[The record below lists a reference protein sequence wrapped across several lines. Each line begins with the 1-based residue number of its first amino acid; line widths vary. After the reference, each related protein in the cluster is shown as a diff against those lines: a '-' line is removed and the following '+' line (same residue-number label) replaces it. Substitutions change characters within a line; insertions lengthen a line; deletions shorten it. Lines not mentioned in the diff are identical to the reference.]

1 MKPQVGFPECMIF
14 DMAMSYFTA
23 LHDSSNLHDPWGI
36 KIWGALG
43 GKEDHT
49 MPFANC
55 MGCDFQSYNQIY
67 NWTNMSW
74 NCIVY
79 FLGFPS
85 VVVNRPRNSSVRIR
99 CTRMSV
105 QLWMYMLCV
114 YCMSEWFVEI
124 CQAFNDP
131 DTHLGRC
138 VLFTS
143 NAISLWCLMNQIST
157 LQTNIK
163 KLLHDSNTLN
173 IVEFWSICWWFDE
186 ILCRHILV
194 NICVLLYRGNP
205 LKVTF
210 NLNKTHEDFCK
221 VIVFYFQNRLRIRRF
236 PNDNFGEN
244 KCVFLVYFFSAITTI
259 VL

>member
-1 MKPQVGFPECMIF
+1 MTRKIIQCAQCVTWWYHCTELNKCGIMKPQVGFPECLIF

-23 LHDSSNLHDPWGI
+23 LHDSFNLHDPWGI
-36 KIWGALG
+36 KIWWALG

-131 DTHLGRC
+131 DTHLGCC

-143 NAISLWCLMNQIST
+143 NAISLWWLMNQIST
-157 LQTNIK
+157 
-163 KLLHDSNTLN
+163 KLTKLYVGTFGSISVFTLSRQPTQSN
-173 IVEFWSICWWFDE
+173 F
-186 ILCRHILV
+186 
-194 NICVLLYRGNP
+194 
-205 LKVTF
+205 
-210 NLNKTHEDFCK
+210 
-221 VIVFYFQNRLRIRRF
+221 
-236 PNDNFGEN
+236 
-244 KCVFLVYFFSAITTI
+244 
-259 VL
+259 